1 MKMSELNFT
10 ELPLSYGENFPMYQI
25 LDEEGQ
31 VVDQAAM
38 ESLSDE
44 ELLELMETITWGRA
58 IDERV
63 ILLNRQGALSN
74 YAPGGGQE
82 ASQYGAVLALDKN
95 DVFAPTYRDVFAG
108 VKFGMKL
115 SQAFLW
121 YKGHY
126 VANQYPDSLNMYS
139 PNVIVGGTAIQALGN
154 AIAKRKKGEKQ
165 VALSLCGD
173 SATSQG
179 DFYEALNFAGVFKAN
194 LIAVVQNN
202 GYGISVP
209 TSHQTKAE
217 TLAQKAVAAGIPA
230 VRIDGMDPVAVY
242 YTIKKARD
250 YAIENGP
257 IVVENMTYRFGP
269 HTMSDDP
276 KRYREDEEVEA
287 WRKKDPII
295 RLGKYLSE
303 KGLWDKEK
311 ADAIYE
317 QVKNEAKEALA
328 EMAKTEPQKVSEFLN
343 FMFKDQPQNIKEQIE
358 YYSAKEEN

>member
-1 MKMSELNFT
+1 MKISELNFT
-10 ELPLSYGENFPMYQI
+10 ELVSTYGDNFPMYQI

-31 VVDQAAM
+31 VVDQAAIS
-38 ESLSDE
+38 ELSDE
-44 ELLELMETITWGRA
+44 ELVELMEVITWGRA

-82 ASQYGAVLALDKN
+82 ASQYGSVLALDKK

-126 VANQYPDSLNMYS
+126 IANQYGDDLSMYS
-139 PNVIVGGTAIQALGN
+139 PNVIVGGTTIQALGN
-154 AIAKRKKGEKQ
+154 GIAKRMKGEKQ

-209 TSHQTKAE
+209 TARQTKAS

-242 YTIKKARD
+242 YTVKKARE

-257 IVVENMTYRFGP
+257 VLIENMTYRFGP

-276 KRYREDEEVEA
+276 KRYRDDEEVDI
-287 WRKKDPII
+287 WRKKDPLL

-303 KGLWDKEK
+303 KGLWDQEK

-317 QVKNEAKEALA
+317 EVKTQAKEALA
-328 EMAKTEPQKVSEFLN
+328 EMAKAEPQKVSEFLN
-343 FMFKDQPQNIKEQIE
+343 FMFKDQPQNIREQTV
-358 YYSAKEEN
+358 YYNEKEEN

>member
-1 MKMSELNFT
+1 MKISELNFT
-10 ELPLSYGENFPMYQI
+10 ELVSSYDEKFPIYHI
-25 LDEEGQ
+25 LNEEGK
-31 VVDQAAM
+31 VDDQEAM
-38 ESLSDE
+38 DQLSNE
-44 ELLELMETITWGRA
+44 ELLALMEAITWGRA

-82 ASQYGAVLALDKN
+82 ASQYGAVLALDKK

-108 VKFGMKL
+108 VKFGLKL

-126 VANQYPDSLNMYS
+126 VANQYPKDLNMYS
-139 PNVIVGGTAIQALGN
+139 PNVIVGGTTIQALGN
-154 AIAKRKKGEKQ
+154 GIAKRMKGEKQ

-209 TSHQTKAE
+209 TSHQTKAA

-230 VRIDGMDPVAVY
+230 IRIDGMDPVAVY
-242 YTIKKARD
+242 YTVKKARE

-257 IVVENMTYRFGP
+257 VLIENMTYRFGP

-276 KRYREDEEVEA
+276 KRYRADEEVEE
-287 WRKKDPII
+287 WRQKDPLI
-295 RLGKYLSE
+295 RLGNYLTE
-303 KGLWDKEK
+303 KGLWSQEK
-311 ADAIYE
+311 AEAIYE
-317 QVKNEAKEALA
+317 EVKVEAKNALA
-328 EMAKTEPQKVSEFLN
+328 EMAKTESQHITEFLE
-343 FMFKDQPQNIKEQIE
+343 FMYKDKPQNIREQIA
-358 YYSAKEEN
+358 YYQAKEEN